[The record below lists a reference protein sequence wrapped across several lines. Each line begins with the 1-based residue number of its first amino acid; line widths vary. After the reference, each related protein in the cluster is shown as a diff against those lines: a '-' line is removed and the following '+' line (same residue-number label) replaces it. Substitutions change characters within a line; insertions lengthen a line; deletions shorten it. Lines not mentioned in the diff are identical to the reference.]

1 MQAITLLKSA
11 IALLLAL
18 QSMGA
23 AVSPEL
29 RATILTVA
37 NEAIEQA
44 NYQIAHP
51 TMTDQ
56 DPSGTTQNSDV
67 APSAGS
73 TIGAQSQDQVQTP
86 PASQARIEIISV
98 DPSKPLVG
106 TMYSVAPDSVKSAG
120 EATETM
126 QVATLG
132 AIVYDADGNND
143 KTSAVEVQTDDA
155 TQDKTINGTGNMN
168 GNSGLYYY
176 PFNYLFRTVGDHT
189 ITFTVNGVSQSVT
202 LEAQ

>member
-11 IALLLAL
+11 IALLIAL
-18 QSMGA
+18 QSMGT

-37 NEAIEQA
+37 NQAIEQA

-56 DPSGTTQNSDV
+56 DPSGNSENSDV
-67 APSAGS
+67 APSAGAAPS
-73 TIGAQSQDQVQTP
+73 EQTQDTP
-86 PASQARIEIISV
+86 QSQARIEIISV

-106 TMYSVAPDSVKSAG
+106 TTYSVAPDSVKSAG
-120 EATETM
+120 EATDIM

-132 AIVYDADGNND
+132 AIVYDANGDND
-143 KTSAVEVQTDDA
+143 KTSAVAVETDDA
-155 TQDKTINGTGNMN
+155 AQDKTINGTGNIN
-168 GNSGLYYY
+168 GSSGLYYY